1 MRDDATLPFTDARG
15 SPTDGWLGTRELP
28 GYRAGRVV
36 AKLDDL
42 PAIDPDHLHF
52 DLLLLDVEGHT
63 QDYHSG
69 ACPALGR
76 KQSLAQRSRFVRMV
90 AELVRHAPSHDEGL
104 ASSDQTLTFI
114 RERGVGID
122 RLITAAQL
130 LDNACSDCAVVASLT
145 HLLELSLG
153 ADEAG
158 RTMCDAVAGVAR
170 GPGIGLRDIEVPRRP
185 QQAPCDFDRRVDGID
200 RNGLAA
206 QVWYVVRAL
215 GKARARHY
223 LREITDFEM
232 VPKPGMF
239 GV

>member
-1 MRDDATLPFTDARG
+1 M
-15 SPTDGWLGTRELP
+15 
-28 GYRAGRVV
+28 
-36 AKLDDL
+36 
-42 PAIDPDHLHF
+42 
-52 DLLLLDVEGHT
+52 
-63 QDYHSG
+63 
-69 ACPALGR
+69 
-76 KQSLAQRSRFVRMV
+76 
-90 AELVRHAPSHDEGL
+90 
-104 ASSDQTLTFI
+104 
-114 RERGVGID
+114 
-122 RLITAAQL
+122 
-130 LDNACSDCAVVASLT
+130 VASLT

-170 GPGIGLRDIEVPRRP
+170 GSGTGPGGAEASGRP
-185 QQAPCDFDRRVDGID
+185 QPAPGDLDRRVDGIN